1 MAGLKLRRA
10 ARRRK
15 RAVSAVAAARA
26 GGAVLETWIL
36 WAVQVG
42 MSILW
47 GWFFYYLI
55 GSWMFVAFLVNC
67 VETDGPGMG
76 LEVCGSEGGWRE
88 TEYVL
93 VVSGAIVSD
102 EAHIGFS
109 ECFDDFSFY
118 PSGDGD
124 TAEGA
129 VDGFGAI
136 EGAGL
141 TFLEEV
147 GWVGGLGG
155 DEMGERGKG
164 VVCGSS
170 WGTVGAFKPS
180 AGGNPTLWLHDKVR
194 DT

>member
-1 MAGLKLRRA
+1 MDVVVFFGELCGDRRSGDGFGGLWLGR
-10 ARRRK
+10 
-15 RAVSAVAAARA
+15 
-26 GGAVLETWIL
+26 
-36 WAVQVG
+36 
-42 MSILW
+42 
-47 GWFFYYLI
+47 
-55 GSWMFVAFLVNC
+55 
-67 VETDGPGMG
+67 GMG
-76 LEVCGSEGGWRE
+76 ER
-88 TEYVL
+88 EYVL

-102 EAHIGFS
+102 EAHAGFS
-109 ECFDDFSFY
+109 EGFDDFSFY

-124 TAEGA
+124 TPEGA